1 MKHNLFDK
9 PNEIVVEITENGFKI
24 IEVTRS
30 KNLINILTDVGFSKQ
45 VITEMLEQQSKDK
58 KILKELKKYFNK
70 TNYL

>member
-24 IEVTRS
+24 IEVTRT